1 MERYETK
8 KVIQFMKGLYPN
20 WRPDSETVNAWQEVF
35 EEYSMEDVKSAVIVL
50 SRKMQFIPSVAE
62 IYQELRSRPSFD
74 LLTFNDKMF
83 VIKVYVINEQ
93 LEDTV
98 FSFNY
103 QTREEANEDLRKL
116 KEHHTY
122 KDIER
127 MWIERE
133 LKHSA
138 PDSAF
143 RQKCEQMFQEGAL

>member
-1 MERYETK
+1 MERFETK
-8 KVIQFMKGLYPN
+8 KVVQFMKGLYPN
-20 WRPDSETVNAWQEVF
+20 WRPDSETVNAWHEVF
-35 EEYSMEDVKSAVIVL
+35 EEYSMADVKNAVIVL
-50 SRKMQFIPSVAE
+50 SRKMKYIPTVAE
-62 IYQELRSRPSFD
+62 IFEEIRSRPSFD

-83 VIKVYVINEQ
+83 VIKVYVRNEQ

-98 FSFNY
+98 FNFNY
-103 QTREEANEDLRKL
+103 QNREEANEDLRKL

-138 PDSAF
+138 PDSVF